1 MEEKNHKKL
10 NAYSLLDVMG
20 AIFIAGLLTMSA
32 MPSIMKMVTK
42 AKQIEAKNQLEHVYS
57 LERLHYMEFSKYS
70 ADLDDI
76 DFEHQPLE
84 TEGGRAKYQ
93 IEIIEA
99 SNTTFTARATAI
111 QDFDGDGV
119 FNAWEINH
127 DRKLTEVIED

>member
-1 MEEKNHKKL
+1 MENNNHKKL
-10 NAYSLLDVMG
+10 KAYSLLDVMG

-32 MPSIMKMVTK
+32 MPSIMKMVTR

-57 LERLHYMEFSKYS
+57 LQRLYYMEFSKYS
-70 ADLDDI
+70 SDLDEI
-76 DFEHQPLE
+76 DFEHPTLE
-84 TEGGRAKYQ
+84 TEGGRAKYK

-99 SNTTFTARATAI
+99 SPTTFIARATSI

-119 FNAWEINH
+119 FNSWEMNQ

>member
-1 MEEKNHKKL
+1 MENKNHKKL
-10 NAYSLLDVMG
+10 KAYSLLDVMG

-32 MPSIMKMVTK
+32 MPSIMKMVTR

-57 LERLHYMEFSKYS
+57 LQRLYYMEFSKYS
-70 ADLDDI
+70 SDLDEI
-76 DFEHQPLE
+76 DFEHPILE
-84 TEGGRAKYQ
+84 TEGGRAKYK

-99 SNTTFTARATAI
+99 SPTTFIARATSI

-119 FNAWEINH
+119 FNSWEMNQ

>member
-1 MEEKNHKKL
+1 MENKNHKKL
-10 NAYSLLDVMG
+10 KAYSLLDVMG

-42 AKQIEAKNQLEHVYS
+42 AKQIEAKNQLEHLYS
-57 LERLHYMEFSKYS
+57 LQRLYYMEFSRYS
-70 ADLDDI
+70 TDLDEI
-76 DFEHQPLE
+76 DFEQQTLV
-84 TEGGRAKYQ
+84 TEGGRAKYK

-99 SNTTFTARATAI
+99 SPATFTARATAI

-127 DRKLTEVIED
+127 DRKLTEPIED